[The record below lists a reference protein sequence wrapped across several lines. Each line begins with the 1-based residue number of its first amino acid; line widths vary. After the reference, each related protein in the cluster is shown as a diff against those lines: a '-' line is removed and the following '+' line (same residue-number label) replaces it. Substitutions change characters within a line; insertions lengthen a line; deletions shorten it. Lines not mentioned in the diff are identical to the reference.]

1 MYGHIFYGVL
11 HCDDVDGVVY
21 VSQWPHMPQGE
32 DIFYRMFHTDLSK
45 EATGTMLSSG
55 KPLAVCLFGL
65 SKTISTIK
73 RRIQFPIFNRIDEVM
88 FAMRQQ
94 CEYHARRAAPPLAAR
109 LPEGVSLDGARRWLA
124 DRQGDLGEESME
136 LLAHF
141 AILLPR
147 TTLARSA
154 DEAVS
159 AARAEFGDRYDVAL
173 KLVSPDALHKT
184 DVGGVMLG
192 LRDDDSVRR
201 AFGVVQE
208 NLRRARPGA
217 RFEGVRLSPMAG
229 PGTDMFVGARRDP
242 SFGPVVTFGLGGI
255 YVEVFR
261 DVQHVLCP
269 ANRAEIGAKLERLA
283 CHPMLRG
290 ARGQP
295 ALDASGYV
303 DLIERVSHLAAALPR
318 VEELDLNPVRL
329 PADGSSP
336 QVLDARLRLGPP

>member
-1 MYGHIFYGVL
+1 
-11 HCDDVDGVVY
+11 
-21 VSQWPHMPQGE
+21 
-32 DIFYRMFHTDLSK
+32 
-45 EATGTMLSSG
+45 
-55 KPLAVCLFGL
+55 
-65 SKTISTIK
+65 
-73 RRIQFPIFNRIDEVM
+73 
-88 FAMRQQ
+88 
-94 CEYHARRAAPPLAAR
+94 
-109 LPEGVSLDGARRWLA
+109 
-124 DRQGDLGEESME
+124 
-136 LLAHF
+136 
-141 AILLPR
+141 
-147 TTLARSA
+147 
-154 DEAVS
+154 
-159 AARAEFGDRYDVAL
+159 
-173 KLVSPDALHKT
+173 
-184 DVGGVMLG
+184 MLG